1 MDAGKTPFKTDYY
14 MDIGAFSQ
22 QPLDDSSQGKNER
35 DLITDNDPSHNDY
48 MADQSS
54 RHHGDGED
62 SEKTLGFAQAST
74 YRFHIGTD
82 KDNTFDYDFSNNL

>member
-48 MADQSS
+48 MAD
-54 RHHGDGED
+54 
-62 SEKTLGFAQAST
+62 
-74 YRFHIGTD
+74 
-82 KDNTFDYDFSNNL
+82 